1 MFESTQY
8 ILWRC
13 RNKSNS
19 RRSPT
24 AGLLAGLVL
33 TLVAVLLFAYYM
45 NGQLHGLRKLQS
57 NLVDRNR
64 KDSLQLLR
72 AQNDLNSL
80 ALGMRDMLDAR
91 EPYPLT
97 AWTSQFERIRED
109 LDAAV
114 KAEDSF
120 APAQRTAEQRTY
132 LSQSLAQFWAAVERM
147 FALAAAG
154 KEKEAREQ
162 IQVSL
167 QARQAALSTAVA
179 RLLIQNNEGEEQATA
194 EITRIYDRVQGQL
207 YLFLG
212 AALMVIVLTSLYL
225 IQANKK
231 IFAQMEELSS
241 QRSELAQKLIAT
253 QESTLRHLSR
263 ELHDEF
269 GQILTAIGSLL
280 GRAGKQMPENS
291 ALREDLKEVQEITQS
306 TLNKVRG
313 LSQALH
319 PVLLEEAGLEATLD
333 WYVPTVERQNGISMH
348 YEKSGT
354 AFPVETA
361 AGVHLY
367 RVVQES
373 LNNTSRHAEANE
385 AWVRLHY
392 AAHELILEIE
402 DHGKGLRPD
411 NGPARNRDGC
421 DAGARGIDWGNFDV
435 RKTGS
440 GRDTRAAASCERE
453 GGSSWRIRSPFCWW
467 TITHWCGGDS
477 SGCLRMIRE
486 SVLWA
491 KRAMARKA

>member
-1 MFESTQY
+1 MAKGQFVATWTFGAGEHTVYSLAMPQ
-8 ILWRC
+8 
-13 RNKSNS
+13 SS
-19 RRSPT
+19 QPSRSPT

-45 NGQLHGLRKLQS
+45 NGQLHGLRELQS
-57 NLVDRNR
+57 NMVDRNR

-97 AWTSQFERIRED
+97 AWTAQYERIRED

-114 KAEDSF
+114 KAEDSI
-120 APAQRTAEQRTY
+120 APTQRTAEQRTY
-132 LSQSLAQFWAAVERM
+132 LSQSLSQFWAAMDRM

-167 QARQAALSTAVA
+167 QARQAALSTAVS
-179 RLLIQNNEGEEQATA
+179 RLLIQNNEAEEQATA
-194 EITRIYDRVQGQL
+194 GITRIYDRVQRQL

-212 AALMVIVLTSLYL
+212 AALFVIVLTSLYL

-231 IFAQMEELSS
+231 IFAQMEELSA

-269 GQILTAIGSLL
+269 GQVLTAIGSLL
-280 GRAGKQMPENS
+280 SRAKKQMPENTT
-291 ALREDLKEVQEITQS
+291 LREDLKEVQEITQS
-306 TLNKVRG
+306 TLTKVRG

-333 WYVPTVERQNGISMH
+333 WYVSTFERQNGIKLH

-354 AFPVETA
+354 PFPVETS

-367 RVVQES
+367 RIVQES
-373 LNNTSRHAEANE
+373 LNNISRHAQANE
-385 AWVRLHY
+385 AWVRLTY
-392 AAHELILEIE
+392 DAHELILEIE
-402 DHGKGLRPD
+402 DHGKGLRQERTQQ
-411 NGPARNRDGC
+411 GSQH
-421 DAGARGIDWGNFDV
+421 GIGMV
-435 RKTGS
+435 AMRE
-440 GRDTRAAASCERE
+440 RAELI
-453 GGSSWRIRSPFCWW
+453 GGTLAYEKPE
-467 TITHWCGGDS
+467 S
-477 SGCLRMIRE
+477 SGTRVQLRVVRE
-486 SVLWA
+486 KVEA
-491 KRAMARKA
+491 HGG